1 MVYSYIMRKSMF
13 FISLLL
19 IGVTGIASA
28 DIYKYIDE
36 NGVAHFTNIPS
47 GQKYDKFITENNR
60 AVSSRSSKSFSQDNR
75 TDYTQIISSKSI
87 KYDLEPSLINAV
99 IQVESGGNSFAV
111 SKKGAAGLMQLMPS
125 TANDMDVKNPLNPE
139 ENIDG
144 GTKYLRYLL
153 DRYNG
158 DLSLALAAYNA
169 GPERV
174 EQFGGIP
181 PFQETQQYVKKVLS
195 LYQRTDSSPIYKYKT
210 SDGTVL
216 YTNIPSSYK
225 GSNPSKF

>member
-1 MVYSYIMRKSMF
+1 MKKIILISVLILIAGSGISY
-13 FISLLL
+13 
-19 IGVTGIASA
+19 A
-28 DIYKYIDE
+28 DIYKYVDE
-36 NGVAHFTNIPS
+36 NGITHFTNIQT
-47 GQKYDKFITENNR
+47 GQGYEKFITEGTK
-60 AVSSRSSKSFSQDNR
+60 AVSSGSGKKSYSLDR
-75 TDYTQIISSKSI
+75 IDDYTQIISNKSI

-99 IQVESGGNSFAV
+99 IQVESNWNSSAV
-111 SKKGAAGLMQLMPS
+111 SPKGARGLMQLMPS
-125 TANDMDVKNPLNPE
+125 TAKDMDVSNPFSPE

-174 EQFGGIP
+174 EKSGGIP
-181 PFQETQQYVKKVLS
+181 QIQETRQYVKKVLS
-195 LYQRTDSSPIYKYKT
+195 LYNRTDTSPAPIYKLKT

-216 YTNIPSSYK
+216 YTNTPSLYK
-225 GSNPSKF
+225 GATFSKF